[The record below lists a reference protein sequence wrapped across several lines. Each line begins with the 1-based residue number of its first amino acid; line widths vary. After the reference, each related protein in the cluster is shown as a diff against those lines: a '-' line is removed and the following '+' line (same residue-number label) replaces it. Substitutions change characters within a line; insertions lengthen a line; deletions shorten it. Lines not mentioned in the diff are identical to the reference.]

1 MCFQKARAV
10 MEKDDS
16 ESSQWEQSKEN
27 IQPLKQGRRATVLSV
42 VLSDN
47 AAQKLNIIR
56 Q

>member
-1 MCFQKARAV
+1 
-10 MEKDDS
+10 MEESGND
-16 ESSQWEQSKEN
+16 SSQWEQSKEN

-47 AAQKLNIIR
+47 AAQKLNIMR

>member
-1 MCFQKARAV
+1 MDQSDC
-10 MEKDDS
+10 EP
-16 ESSQWEQSKEN
+16 SQWEQSKEN

-47 AAQKLNIIR
+47 ASQKLNIIR